1 MAKQTHFFTYLFL
14 FFGMAIFGSATPVSK
29 LVTESFN
36 PWLGTGFRL
45 VLALVLLLPVLFSQR
60 DQFSKLKKADYLVL
74 IGIATIGVIGF
85 TAALI
90 FGMQHISGVAG
101 SIIMSTTPAVTAL
114 GSFLFFRDHFGW
126 RKITAIALAVAGVV
140 LLNVTG
146 ETSASEGN
154 QVWLGMLLVF
164 AAVCCEASYTLLG
177 NRAMEDVSSLFV
189 AAASGTLA
197 AILFIPVMIWQM
209 QDFSIAEAETSSLI
223 ALGWWGL
230 GTMGLGSLI
239 WYGGGVQSERKHCR
253 RFYGCNAGQCFGTV
267 LCITGRKIQ
276 MDTHGRL
283 CPGIC
288 RSAADHLVAPADDE
302 GRCWLIFSVYYLL
315 IRTFPF
321 IFIVKASFEGEQ
333 IFIFFNLQPA
343 TFFVSTEQRL

>member
-1 MAKQTHFFTYLFL
+1 MAKQTNFFTYLLL

-29 LVTESFN
+29 LVTTSFN
-36 PWLGTGFRL
+36 PWVGTGFRL
-45 VLALVLLLPVLFSQR
+45 VLALLLLLPVLFSQR
-60 DQFSKLKKADYLVL
+60 DQFSKLKKNDYLVL
-74 IGIATIGVIGF
+74 FGIATVGVIGF

-90 FGMQHISGVAG
+90 FGMRHISGVAG

-114 GSFLFFRDHFGW
+114 GSFLFFHDKFGW

-146 ETSASEGN
+146 ETSTSGGS

-177 NRAMEDVSSLFV
+177 NRAMQDVSSLFV

-197 AILFIPVMIWQM
+197 AILFLPVLIWQM
-209 QDFSIAEAETSSLI
+209 QDFSIAEAETSNLI

-239 WYGGGVQSERKHCR
+239 WYGGVSKVKGSIAAGFMGVMPVSALVLSYVLLDEKFKWIHM
-253 RFYGCNAGQCFGTV
+253 AGF
-267 LCITGRKIQ
+267 
-276 MDTHGRL
+276 
-283 CPGIC
+283 
-288 RSAADHLVAPADDE
+288 ALVFA
-302 GRCWLIFSVYYLL
+302 GVLL
-315 IRTFPF
+315 IIWSHRRMM
-321 IFIVKASFEGEQ
+321 KEDKG
-333 IFIFFNLQPA
+333 
-343 TFFVSTEQRL
+343 